1 MDLIISTNCPQCS
14 ADLDLAE
21 ETGGFH
27 CAYCGS
33 SLYPTGRQGV
43 RRYYLAPREDP
54 ARLEKALVQA
64 LSRVGVR
71 RAQMTGLKTVFAP
84 YWRVKGTAYRWI
96 FGKTRS
102 SIKSG
107 EAKMI
112 KELKASSVDSTFA
125 AFSGY
130 DLGLTTLGVRPG
142 VLKLRFFDLK
152 EMGRL
157 GVVLPVSVSHQ
168 QAKDRAESTRWV
180 EWDDAEIKTSLD
192 VSELIGERYSV
203 IYFPF
208 YLATLTQGEDHR
220 VVILDAVANEASQV
234 YTLAK
239 WNEQARQAKGITAGD
254 GFPEV
259 QYIPF
264 KCPVCGWDL
273 PPNSVDLIHFCR
285 VCRRA
290 WEETAGRFQE
300 VSYHTVSPKAT
311 PEGPLI
317 YLPYWVFKVS
327 LVLADQTVDTIDQFY
342 RTFPLVITGRSKP
355 TTPTGPIYFHIPAMK
370 INSPLRLSKVAH
382 AFTAIQPECRFDSDQ
397 TGLPPAGGGVF
408 LDRREAGQMTR
419 IVLLSLVT
427 EGNHRLQ
434 KEMATATLH
443 VLDHHLALYPF
454 FEQGLYLR
462 DAVCGT
468 GIEKRGVFT

>member
-1 MDLIISTNCPQCS
+1 MDLVVSTNCPQCS
-14 ADLDLAE
+14 AELDLAE
-21 ETGGFH
+21 EASAFH

-33 SLYPTGRQGV
+33 SLYLAGRQGV
-43 RRYYLAPREDP
+43 RQYYLAPRDDP

-64 LSRVGVR
+64 LSRVGVP
-71 RAQMTGLKTVFAP
+71 RAKMTGLKTVFAP

-102 SIKSG
+102 SIKGG

-112 KELKASSVDSTFA
+112 KELKASAVDSTFA

-130 DLGLTTLGVRPG
+130 DLGLPTLGVRPSA
-142 VLKLRFFDLK
+142 LKLRFFDSK
-152 EMGRL
+152 EMGRW
-157 GVVLPVSVSHQ
+157 GAVLPVSVSHQ
-168 QAKDRAESTRWV
+168 QAKDRAESARWV
-180 EWDDAEIKTSLD
+180 EWDDAEIKISLD
-192 VSELIGERYSV
+192 ASELIGERYSV

-208 YLATLTQGEDHR
+208 YLATLAQGEDHW
-220 VVILDAVANEASQV
+220 VVILDALANEASQV
-234 YTLAK
+234 YPLAK
-239 WNEQARQAKGITAGD
+239 WNEQVRQAKGITTWN

-290 WEETAGRFQE
+290 WEEAAGRFQE
-300 VSYHTVSPKAT
+300 VSYHTVAPKVA

-317 YLPYWVFKVS
+317 YLPYWVFRVS
-327 LVLADQTVDTIDQFY
+327 LVLASQTVDTIDKFY
-342 RTFPLVITGRSKP
+342 QTFPLVITGRSKP
-355 TTPTGPIYFHIPAMK
+355 TTPAGPIYFHIPAMK
-370 INSPLRLSKVAH
+370 INSPLRLNKVAH
-382 AFTAIQPECRFDSDQ
+382 AFTAIQPECQFDSDQ
-397 TGLPPAGGGVF
+397 TSLPPVGRGVY
-408 LDRREAGQMTR
+408 LDRREAGQMTK

-434 KEMATATLH
+434 KEMATAVLH
-443 VLDHHLALYPF
+443 VLDYHLALYPF